1 MGDEI
6 SETQQQEPPQD
17 DIQFLY
23 EGNQANITGN
33 EQPEACA
40 QAQLYYGP
48 EPGVSVV
55 FIWNFRKKRKIT
67 PFFSKKKPEK
77 SLLPIFP
84 IKKLEKNGFFH

>member
-67 PFFSKKKPEK
+67 PFFSKKNR
-77 SLLPIFP
+77 
-84 IKKLEKNGFFH
+84 KNPFYQFFQ